1 MPGKAGGGEC
11 GYRIFL
17 FTQPAW
23 IAGAPHRGIHSRSQ
37 PELRTQRTRT
47 SPGNREE
54 QAFTG
59 WRASQDAAEVTQ
71 STRPKDVPETQVL
84 GRARFRGFETTAR
97 IETIPVTQL
106 AAGCVFL

>member
-1 MPGKAGGGEC
+1 MPTKAGGGEC
-11 GYRIFL
+11 GHGFFL
-17 FTQPAW
+17 SAEPAW
-23 IAGAPHRGIHSRSQ
+23 IARTSDRGIHSRSQ

-106 AAGCVFL
+106 AAGGG